1 MALRPDKARV
11 VRSSG
16 SEEEISVEDVKI
28 GDLVRVRPGERVSV
42 DGRLIEGATSVDESM
57 LTGESMPVSKD
68 AGDKLTGGSING
80 DGLVL
85 IETTAVG
92 AETTLARI
100 VRLVESAQGAKAPIQ
115 RLVDKVSAVFVPIVL
130 GIAAVTFIDWIVA
143 GAGVE
148 VAILNAV
155 AVMVIACPCAL
166 GLATPTAVMAG
177 TGVDAQTGSASGREG
192 GCQTG

>member
-1 MALRPDKARV
+1 
-11 VRSSG
+11 
-16 SEEEISVEDVKI
+16 
-28 GDLVRVRPGERVSV
+28 
-42 DGRLIEGATSVDESM
+42 M

-130 GIAAVTFIDWIVA
+130 GIAAVTFIGWIVA

-155 AVMVIACPCAL
+155 AVMVIDRKSTRL
-166 GLATPTAVMAG
+166 N
-177 TGVDAQTGSASGREG
+177 SSH
-192 GCQTG
+192 

>member
-1 MALRPDKARV
+1 
-11 VRSSG
+11 
-16 SEEEISVEDVKI
+16 
-28 GDLVRVRPGERVSV
+28 
-42 DGRLIEGATSVDESM
+42 
-57 LTGESMPVSKD
+57 MPVSKD
-68 AGDKLTGGSING
+68 VGDKLTGGSING

-100 VRLVESAQGAKAPIQ
+100 VRLVESAHGAKAPIQ

-130 GIAAVTFIDWIVA
+130 GIAAVTFIAWIVA

-155 AVMVIACPCAL
+155 RSEERRVGNECVHTCRSRRLPYPL
-166 GLATPTAVMAG
+166 
-177 TGVDAQTGSASGREG
+177 
-192 GCQTG
+192 

>member
-1 MALRPDKARV
+1 
-11 VRSSG
+11 
-16 SEEEISVEDVKI
+16 
-28 GDLVRVRPGERVSV
+28 
-42 DGRLIEGATSVDESM
+42 
-57 LTGESMPVSKD
+57 MPVSKD
-68 AGDKLTGGSING
+68 VGDKLTCGSING

-130 GIAAVTFIDWIVA
+130 GIAAVTFIGWIVA

-177 TGVDAQTGSASGREG
+177 TGVAARAGVLTIGRASCRERV
-192 GCQTG
+192 CQYG